1 MIISY
6 DFDGTLHSSV
16 HPGTIHPI
24 QFDDH
29 DEWIPNEDMFKRMR
43 EDAKIAKI
51 VIVTARHSYLAAPI
65 WKFVAKYNL
74 PVSAIY
80 CTNDR
85 PKLNVLKSIGAAKH
99 YDDSIAV
106 GNELSG
112 TDIEFVLVRNGEPI
126 DERVNEAHPFMKNV
140 LKFLKSFS
148 DFKN

>member
-51 VIVTARHSYLAAPI
+51 VIVTARHSYLA
-65 WKFVAKYNL
+65 
-74 PVSAIY
+74 
-80 CTNDR
+80 T
-85 PKLNVLKSIGAAKH
+85 
-99 YDDSIAV
+99 
-106 GNELSG
+106 LS
-112 TDIEFVLVRNGEPI
+112 
-126 DERVNEAHPFMKNV
+126 
-140 LKFLKSFS
+140 
-148 DFKN
+148 